1 MVWIRLCD
9 LGEKHI
15 LKKNSPLWLFIY
27 LRSVLCKKRE
37 IFIYCIFND
46 KTLNFV
52 DCFPSVLKCCRSL
65 IVFLVPYAELFVQI
79 ISLYRKRQLF

>member
-1 MVWIRLCD
+1 MWLKGKSTV
-9 LGEKHI
+9 K
-15 LKKNSPLWLFIY
+15 KKNSPLWLFIY
-27 LRSVLCKKRE
+27 LRSVLCKKKRE

-52 DCFPSVLKCCRSL
+52 YCFPSVLKCCRSL

-79 ISLYRKRQLF
+79 ISLYRKGQLF